1 MSCWISGMCQRLCWV
16 PWTSSMWGLR
26 YSGTCPKLLSCWAKA
41 QSLPSWP
48 GSSSASAPCWFCPS
62 LLPVATWTNSTGQG
76 PSGRRLP
83 SARSQS
89 KGPHRAVG
97 RGPWEETQAV
107 HFVRKT
113 TERMLCC
120 PQHIIS
126 GMWYQ
131 LVPLRV
137 MLILIMWLREYP
149 LDWFTIK
156 LLFSSFEI
164 NNWAA

>member
-1 MSCWISGMCQRLCWV
+1 MSCWISRMCQRLCWV

-26 YSGTCPKLLSCWAKA
+26 YSGTCPELLSCWAKA

-48 GSSSASAPCWFCPS
+48 GSSLASAPCWFCPS

-97 RGPWEETQAV
+97 ERTVGGDPGCAFCYEDHRKDVLLSSAHYIRYVISACPIEGDAHLDNVVKRVSSRLV
-107 HFVRKT
+107 HNKV
-113 TERMLCC
+113 
-120 PQHIIS
+120 
-126 GMWYQ
+126 
-131 LVPLRV
+131 V
-137 MLILIMWLREYP
+137 IL
-149 LDWFTIK
+149 
-156 LLFSSFEI
+156 LLW
-164 NNWAA
+164 N